1 MTAIEFSTVSVADFL
16 KTPKQFA
23 ILNEANKL
31 VFVVDPV
38 LPATLNHQSTTQ
50 EIKLHHEVFKTVV
63 FSDRKAHLK

>member
-1 MTAIEFSTVSVADFL
+1 MTTIQISAVSVADFL

-38 LPATLNHQSTTQ
+38 LHATLNYQ
-50 EIKLHHEVFKTVV
+50 
-63 FSDRKAHLK
+63 